1 MSRWWHA
8 ESEASCRI
16 ANRARSATEGRYC
29 ADDTGGSSLHSSAPQ
44 PAALGLG
51 LGLGLALGL
60 GLGLGL
66 GPRLG

>member
-29 ADDTGGSSLHSSAPQ
+29 ADDTGGSSPHSRAPQ

-51 LGLGLALGL
+51 SG
-60 GLGLGL
+60 
-66 GPRLG
+66 